1 MGNNYFKMDRRKFLK
16 TTSILSSSVF
26 LPNNLLAKDYKNRYH
41 FIMPPKPF
49 EYYIKEGKQK
59 GGKILIIG
67 GIHGNE
73 KGSYKA
79 SDILIDTKVK
89 KGSIAILPRSNP
101 ESIFTDMRGYNGD
114 MNRKFANLS
123 SRDNDFYK
131 INSIKNFIAE
141 FKPDVILSLHDGYGF
156 YAKHHNQWGECIVID
171 ENNYNNIDLY
181 NPAKFVS
188 DNLKKYGF
196 NIPVHNT
203 HTFKKNTKYKEQ
215 RKSLTY
221 YTLQKHN
228 IPAFCIEASKQ
239 TTLKRKVQIHLIAI
253 KEFFKLYNVEIEPT
267 FEYLLSNI
275 DNYLKPKNTH
285 IVAIINN
292 QKTIIQNHQ
301 ILKVPIGSEIKFY
314 INNNRGGGIL
324 ARGVNVNYKSFHYRN
339 SLIFDVKNDNITE
352 YSFKI
357 QKG

>member
-1 MGNNYFKMDRRKFLK
+1 MERSYFKMDRRNFLK
-16 TTSILSSSVF
+16 TTSILSSSILV
-26 LPNNLLAKDYKNRYH
+26 PNTLFGKVYKNKYH

-49 EYYIKEGKQK
+49 EYYIKEGKTK
-59 GGKILIIG
+59 GGRILIIG

-73 KGSYKA
+73 NGSYKA
-79 SDILIDTKVK
+79 SDILIDTEIK
-89 KGSIAILPRSNP
+89 KGTIAILPRSNP

-114 MNRKFANLS
+114 MNRKFSNIS
-123 SRDNDFYK
+123 SRDSDYYK
-131 INSIKNFIAE
+131 IKSIKNFIAD
-141 FKPDVILSLHDGYGF
+141 FKPDVVLSLHDGFGF

-171 ENNYNNIDLY
+171 ENNYNGIDLF

-188 DNLKKYGF
+188 NNLKKYGF

-203 HTFKKNTKYKEQ
+203 HTFEKHTNHKEQ

-221 YTLQKHN
+221 YTLQKHH

-239 TTLKRKVQIHLIAI
+239 TDLKRKVQIHLIAMQ
-253 KEFFKLYNVEIEPT
+253 EFFKLYNVEIKPG

-275 DNYLKPKNTH
+275 DNYLKPINTE
-285 IVAIINN
+285 IIAFINN
-292 QKTIIQNHQ
+292 HKTIIKNKTT
-301 ILKVPIGSEIKFY
+301 LKVPIGTEIKF
-314 INNNRGGGIL
+314 NVLNNRGGGLIG
-324 ARGVNVNYKSFHYRN
+324 RGVNVNYKSFHYRD

-357 QKG
+357 KKG